1 MLSFFKIIIKT
12 CYIYTCLFSLASD
25 MSNEEIKRQ
34 ILLQDL
40 KYKKARAIAM
50 QEEAN
55 MKKYIALYYKN
66 KGDAENVQKLEASIA
81 KSNWQELYNDI
92 RATIQTGLAD

>member
-1 MLSFFKIIIKT
+1 
-12 CYIYTCLFSLASD
+12 

-40 KYKKARAIAM
+40 KYKKARASAM

-66 KGDAENVQKLEASIA
+66 KVDASNAEKLEASIA
-81 KSNWQELYNDI
+81 KSNWQELYDDI

>member
-40 KYKKARAIAM
+40 KYKKARASAM

-66 KGDAENVQKLEASIA
+66 KVDASNAEKLEASIA
-81 KSNWQELYNDI
+81 KSNWQELYDDI